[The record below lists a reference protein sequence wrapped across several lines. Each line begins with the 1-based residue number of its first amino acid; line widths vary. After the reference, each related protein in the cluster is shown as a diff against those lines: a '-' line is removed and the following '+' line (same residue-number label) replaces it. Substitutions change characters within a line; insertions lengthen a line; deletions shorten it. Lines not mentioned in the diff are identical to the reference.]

1 MDCSQS
7 LSDNCYLEENVMKSI
22 SDNYSNKKKIQYK
35 ALKIQAG
42 NG

>member
-22 SDNYSNKKKIQYK
+22 SDNYSNTKKIQYK

-42 NG
+42 IG